1 MRRAVNKKRTMTL
14 TKEDTMTLTEA
25 QTLAIQIREDQ
36 EAAVLVLSIL
46 PVALVPGRYFVLCC
60 TGEGWVFAVLNP
72 LMWQTK
78 RVFLLHQRAFALRQ
92 QQGPAPMRPVVRG
105 AL

>member
-1 MRRAVNKKRTMTL
+1 
-14 TKEDTMTLTEA
+14 MTLTEA

-78 RVFLLHQRAFALRQ
+78 RVFLLHQRALALRQ
-92 QQGPAPMRPVVRG
+92 QQGPASTRPAVRG
-105 AL
+105 VL